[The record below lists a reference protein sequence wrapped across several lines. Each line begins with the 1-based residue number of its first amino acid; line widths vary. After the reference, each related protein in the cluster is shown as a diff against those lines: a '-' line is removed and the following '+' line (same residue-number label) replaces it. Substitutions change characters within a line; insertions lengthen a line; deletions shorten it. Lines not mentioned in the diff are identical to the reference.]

1 MPTPQRPR
9 NALEHRWSTGAR
21 QRVEPGDSTH
31 AKSLNTGRF
40 DAGMG
45 RDQSPVMKLA
55 TALLAV
61 VALALPAVAAPKQR
75 QVALP
80 VGHTMTLAM
89 PAPVKS
95 VRVSD
100 PSLVEVKRE
109 GRKVMLFARAKGNT
123 EATVTTADGAHVFRV
138 YVAED
143 KYALPQ

>member
-1 MPTPQRPR
+1 
-9 NALEHRWSTGAR
+9 
-21 QRVEPGDSTH
+21 
-31 AKSLNTGRF
+31 
-40 DAGMG
+40 
-45 RDQSPVMKLA
+45 MKPF
-55 TALLAV
+55 ALLCAATLASTV
-61 VALALPAVAAPKQR
+61 VASPAKQK

-100 PSLVEVKRE
+100 PTLVEVKRE

-123 EATVTTADGAHVFRV
+123 EATVTTSEGAHVFRV